1 MDRAALLAKADL
13 TTGMVGEFPELQGV
27 MGREY
32 ALASGEPPAVAQAI
46 ADHYLPRGA
55 SDPVPTDDP
64 GALVGIANRLDTL
77 AGLFALGKPPTA
89 SADPFGL
96 RRACLGVVHLVLGR
110 GYRLSLRGAVDA
122 ALEGVGKKLG
132 LAAGPLAEARAQVL
146 EFFRGRLRALW
157 ADRAR
162 ADVVEAVLAAGFD
175 DLRQARARLDAFAQ
189 VVGAPDFTPLA
200 IAFRRVTNI
209 VEKQGRDVSAEPAN
223 PRLFQ
228 EPSETRLADAA
239 RAASTAVH
247 RALAAEDAPA
257 ALAAARA
264 LKEPVDAFFD
274 KVLVMTDDRPV
285 RENRVRLL
293 REVVQVFAPL
303 ADLSRIQA
311 EAGGAS

>member
-1 MDRAALLAKADL
+1 
-13 TTGMVGEFPELQGV
+13 
-27 MGREY
+27 
-32 ALASGEPPAVAQAI
+32 
-46 ADHYLPRGA
+46 
-55 SDPVPTDDP
+55 
-64 GALVGIANRLDTL
+64 
-77 AGLFALGKPPTA
+77 
-89 SADPFGL
+89 
-96 RRACLGVVHLVLGR
+96 
-110 GYRLSLRGAVDA
+110 
-122 ALEGVGKKLG
+122 VGKKLG
-132 LAAGPLAEARAQVL
+132 LGAGPQAEARAQLL

-175 DLRQARARLDAFAQ
+175 DLRQARSRLDAFAQ

-200 IAFRRVTNI
+200 IAFRRVANI
-209 VEKQGRDVSAEPAN
+209 IEKQGRDVSPEAAD

-228 EPSETRLADAA
+228 EPSETALAQAA
-239 RAASTAVH
+239 RTASAAVK

-264 LKEPVDAFFD
+264 LKDPVDAFFD

-293 REVVQVFAPL
+293 REVAQVFAPL

-311 EAGGAS
+311 ETGGGS

>member
-1 MDRAALLAKADL
+1 M
-13 TTGMVGEFPELQGV
+13 
-27 MGREY
+27 
-32 ALASGEPPAVAQAI
+32 
-46 ADHYLPRGA
+46 
-55 SDPVPTDDP
+55 
-64 GALVGIANRLDTL
+64 
-77 AGLFALGKPPTA
+77 
-89 SADPFGL
+89 
-96 RRACLGVVHLVLGR
+96 
-110 GYRLSLRGAVDA
+110 
-122 ALEGVGKKLG
+122 
-132 LAAGPLAEARAQVL
+132 
-146 EFFRGRLRALW
+146 
-157 ADRAR
+157 
-162 ADVVEAVLAAGFD
+162 
-175 DLRQARARLDAFAQ
+175 
-189 VVGAPDFTPLA
+189 GAPDFAPLA
-200 IAFRRVTNI
+200 VAFKRVANI
-209 VEKQGRDVSAEPAN
+209 VEKQGKDVSAEPAN

-274 KVLVMTDDRPV
+274 KVLVMTDDCPV